1 MVADDLVVKRHG
13 DKNLDMYLLMLAH
26 LVSKVDPIGKMFNS
40 SFVVKT
46 RILKAL

>member
-26 LVSKVDPIGKMFNS
+26 LVSKVDPTGKTFNPCS
-40 SFVVKT
+40 VVKT
-46 RILKAL
+46 RILQEF